1 MEVVHDI
8 LFEVRPKATAFS
20 LEDAARECSMSVLNN
35 ARDHEDHHHHERCVE
50 WNELGAS
57 RRNTPCCS
65 ARAML

>member
-1 MEVVHDI
+1 MDVLHDNLVEVW
-8 LFEVRPKATAFS
+8 PKATTFS
-20 LEDAARECSMSVLNN
+20 LEDAARECSMAVLNN
-35 ARDHEDHHHHERCVE
+35 ARDHEDHQHHERCVE